1 VLRRLKEIFGGG
13 ERPRGPARSLYD
25 LDPAETG
32 RIGTGEDPLLNFEA
46 AMERHEEA
54 ARAEQR
60 GDTGRAIS
68 LYERSVSEG
77 FVGSH
82 PYERLAALRERR
94 RDYEGALRACE
105 AFVTLARSGRMPRG
119 AQRSADRKLP
129 RFEANIQR
137 YRRLL
142 DRE

>member
-1 VLRRLKEIFGGG
+1 MLRRLKEIFGGG
-13 ERPRGPARSLYD
+13 ESRRPDRSLYD
-25 LDPAETG
+25 LDPAETE
-32 RIGTGEDPLLNFEA
+32 RIGTKEDPLLNFEA
-46 AMERHEEA
+46 AMARHEEA

-68 LYERSVSEG
+68 LYERSISEG

-129 RFEANIQR
+129 HFEADIRR

-142 DRE
+142 GQE